1 MLYNVRGIIMAKDM
15 ITKYYNKRTP
25 FRQRKYYNTLDELFI
40 AEGRYE
46 LVGKCIQPSWLGIKD
61 ITVEV

>member
-1 MLYNVRGIIMAKDM
+1 MAKDM

-25 FRQRKYYNTLDELFI
+25 FNQRKYYNTLDEIFL

-46 LVGKCIQPSWLGIKD
+46 LVGRYIIPSWLGIKN
-61 ITVEV
+61 ITVDLEV